1 MHIVLSWN
9 WTWGKIIFRSNYMY
23 LKLKLGCL
31 ITFKIIHL
39 FLSILMKRK
48 WKFFFVKFSSIEFR
62 YNISRS
68 LNRVFHVARLI
79 KVWLSAAWVLVVD
92 QTQLKCSNEETDK
105 KVIYPHIT
113 IRFLSGCWWGNQQ
126 GVYKQR
132 NNSLNWRLCID
143 H

>member
-1 MHIVLSWN
+1 MKLDMGKDYFSIKLHVLEIKARMSHN
-9 WTWGKIIFRSNYMY
+9 
-23 LKLKLGCL
+23 L
-31 ITFKIIHL
+31 IIHL

-92 QTQLKCSNEETDK
+92 QTQLKCSNEETDR